1 MALTTSQPALRLLL
15 PLTLIFQ
22 ASQDQGTLP
31 EAWTQA
37 IVFPFSKRADAQ
49 TLVTTGDNRDIS
61 LSYVYVHQIIGTYC
75 LLVYLSTYKDN
86 YVMHRMDFVQIEVVI
101 FS

>member
-1 MALTTSQPALRLLL
+1 MVLTTSQPALRLLL

-37 IVFPFSKRADAQ
+37 IVSRFQKGQ
-49 TLVTTGDNRDIS
+49 
-61 LSYVYVHQIIGTYC
+61 
-75 LLVYLSTYKDN
+75 
-86 YVMHRMDFVQIEVVI
+86 MHRPL
-101 FS
+101 